1 LGERACGELTVRVVG
16 ESEATRLNER
26 YRHGQGATNVLAFQS
41 GDMLPATADDPPPL
55 GDLVICAPVLER
67 EAADQQKPLEDHWAH
82 IAIHG
87 ALHLLGYDHQ
97 TREDAEV
104 MEAKEIELLQGLGIG
119 DPYAEDV

>member
-26 YRHGQGATNVLAFQS
+26 YRHRQGATNVLAFQFA
-41 GDMLPATADDPPPL
+41 DMLPATVVDPPPL

-67 EAADQQKPLEDHWAH
+67 EAADQGKPLDDHWAH

-119 DPYAEDV
+119 DPYAEDA